1 MTFLPDWWQRE
12 PVRFWGALVV
22 FVNSVIALL
31 VLLEVVSLTAPQ
43 LAGLFLVVLN
53 AAVLVGGEAV
63 RNRVSPSGTDPVEP
77 EDGA

>member
-1 MTFLPDWWQRE
+1 MTFLPDWWHRE

-53 AAVLVGGEAV
+53 AAVLLGGEAV
-63 RNRVSPSGTDPVEP
+63 RGRVSPNGAEP
-77 EDGA
+77 ADEDGE

>member
-1 MTFLPDWWQRE
+1 MTFLPDWWRRE
-12 PVRFWGALVV
+12 PARAGALVV

-63 RNRVSPSGTDPVEP
+63 RNRVSPSGTDPADEPVE
-77 EDGA
+77 

>member
-1 MTFLPDWWQRE
+1 MTFLPDWWRRE

-31 VLLEVVSLTAPQ
+31 VLLEVVTLTAPQ

-63 RNRVSPSGTDPVEP
+63 RNRVSPSGTEPADEPVE
-77 EDGA
+77 